1 MEHIIENHL
10 LKARISSRGAELV
23 SLVCK
28 TDGVEHIWQ
37 GDPAVWKYH
46 APILFPWCGKQVGG
60 SFTAKGRCYEAPQ
73 HGFGRNLEHRLVSRS
88 DTELVLALDKERCAV
103 RSIKERDEG
112 LENFYIHLIVGG
124 RHA

>member
-10 LKARISSRGAELV
+10 LKARISSLGAELV

-28 TDGVEHIWQ
+28 EDGVEHIWQ

-60 SFTAKGRCYEAPQ
+60 SFTAKGQRYGKPSQRRQLPA
-73 HGFGRNLEHRLVSRS
+73 EHRRRSQCHKQHLHVHQHRGSR
-88 DTELVLALDKERCAV
+88 DGGGFHRLKECGKMQSQSGAA
-103 RSIKERDEG
+103 G
-112 LENFYIHLIVGG
+112 QT
-124 RHA
+124 

>member
-1 MEHIIENHL
+1 MEYLIENAL
-10 LKARISSRGAELV
+10 LQARISSRGAELV

-28 TDGVEHIWQ
+28 ADGVEHIWQ

-60 SFTAKGRCYEAPQ
+60 SFTAKGKRYEAPQ

-88 DTELVLALDKERCAV
+88 DTELVLALESSPETLV
-103 RSIKERDEG
+103 RSRSG
-112 LENFYIHLIVGG
+112 SRGS
-124 RHA
+124 R